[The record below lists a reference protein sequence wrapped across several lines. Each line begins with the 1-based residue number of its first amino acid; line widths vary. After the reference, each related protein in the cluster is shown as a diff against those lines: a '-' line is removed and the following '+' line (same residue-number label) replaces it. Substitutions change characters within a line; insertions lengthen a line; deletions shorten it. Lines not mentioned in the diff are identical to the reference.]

1 MVHNGATPDMSKQK
15 TLSSTATIGL
25 PEQEAPPSSKSASG
39 RRPTGPVPDLSGH
52 QLLTTTDVA
61 IVLKVSERHVQ
72 ELYLSGKLR
81 KVAGLG
87 RSVRFT
93 ARAVLNIING
103 EVA

>member
-1 MVHNGATPDMSKQK
+1 MSKQK
-15 TLSSTATIGL
+15 ALSSTATIRL
-25 PEQEAPPSSKSASG
+25 PEREAPPSSKPASG
-39 RRPTGPVPDLSGH
+39 RRPTGPVPDLSSH

-81 KVAGLG
+81 KVDGLG
-87 RSVRFT
+87 RSVRFRPSSLLAFLET
-93 ARAVLNIING
+93 